1 MLASIGLA
9 VLALA
14 WTLPADAYAPGDV
27 PTEAGSANPLLAESS
42 AESSMTVGLEVSQTG
57 AEQPTLAIRGNRTNP
72 SVLGRFKVET
82 TVARIPCPGDYRFE
96 AGQENTE
103 NGNSITYSAQI
114 TLFNLES
121 QPPGARCGVA
131 PPARPGHLTV
141 MMDVGGQEP
150 FALSGRRRTGESFDG
165 TLSFTRFLECDRTY
179 RLETGFDLASWTRS
193 FDFDMRV
200 IEIGISIPGR
210 KATPERC

>member
-1 MLASIGLA
+1 LLAGIGLA
-9 VLALA
+9 TLALA

-27 PTEAGSANPLLAESS
+27 STEAASDPVLAESP
-42 AESSMTVGLEVSQTG
+42 AESSITVGLEVSQTG
-57 AEQPTLAIRGNRTNP
+57 AEQPTFAIRGNRTNP
-72 SVLGRFKVET
+72 SVLGRFKVEA

-114 TLFNLES
+114 SLFNLES

-141 MMDVGGQEP
+141 MMDVGNQEP
-150 FALSGRRRTGESFDG
+150 FALSGRRRTGEPFNG

-179 RLETGFDLASWTRS
+179 RLETAFDLADWTRT

-210 KATPERC
+210 KATSERC